1 MRAAAAAGMVRLAIG
16 FLCLSV
22 LGAVLAL
29 SGLAPSAA
37 AASAGK
43 WLSVASLVLAGFAL
57 LPGRRLVT

>member
-1 MRAAAAAGMVRLAIG
+1 MIRLAIG
-16 FLCLSV
+16 FLALSI

-37 AASAGK
+37 AAEAGK
-43 WLSVASLVLAGFAL
+43 WLSIASLVLAGLSL